1 MDVRS
6 LGKYT
11 TKRGY
16 WNSLQLYLKLNKLFS
31 LLLLLLLLLL
41 PGHLGNYNYHIIS
54 SWMFQNQPNEICSHL
69 SEKGSKGRFLKAD
82 KLQITVTKE
91 KERRKLKEW
100 GEGKEDKRK
109 KAMAALLA
117 FIIATLFLAE
127 KNCWTQKVHLAIT
140 FSKIRLDLYSLG
152 RLERL

>member
-1 MDVRS
+1 
-6 LGKYT
+6 
-11 TKRGY
+11 
-16 WNSLQLYLKLNKLFS
+16 
-31 LLLLLLLLLL
+31 
-41 PGHLGNYNYHIIS
+41 
-54 SWMFQNQPNEICSHL
+54 MFQNQPNEICSHL
-69 SEKGSKGRFLKAD
+69 SEKGPKDRFLKAD

-91 KERRKLKEW
+91 KEGRKLKER